1 LSNFTSVVI
10 PYSGLSLINGAISGL
25 NTLQFTSVKIGNGV
39 YTGQENLANS
49 KNLKSIKQIF
59 SIESV
64 KKKDDEYIIVRC
76 IIKNDSVTESFNIT
90 EIGIFAKDSSNEEKL
105 IGITINT
112 GGEPFPAFSLAPRT
126 ISMDLYIQV
135 AGASNITFTVDGS
148 PGIYVTTE
156 RFEELTAED
165 IGAAEKSHKHK
176 TSDITDFPTALP
188 ADGGDADTVGGK
200 SANDFRLTDVS
211 IVSNQDYD
219 TFPNGTVYASTG
231 CGNAP
236 DDYCIVETNV
246 ASNNDGYQ
254 KAYCVNT
261 RITHNRK
268 RATVDGWTSWNDDRD
283 GGNAYTVG
291 GKTEAQLIKYDD
303 LFAYTDGRIISS
315 VLWINTETFDDSMRK
330 TYGIVPG
337 TPDSPPGMGYGVRLP
352 CVAYDK
358 NGVLVTVI
366 QLDPVE
372 NQGKVWTNLYRKH
385 LGSWTGWRANNDG
398 GNASTLGGLASHDFV
413 RYSGNSVLAR
423 KQGTSKEGGEIVFE
437 KADDST
443 LKGNP
448 FLDLFNNT
456 IRFVTPSSRGGTAV
470 IELLIDEPLKANNTI
485 AVFTAGTTDITPGV
499 TNLGKNQ
506 IYIMYE

>member
-1 LSNFTSVVI
+1 MLKTDF
-10 PYSGLSLINGAISGL
+10 
-25 NTLQFTSVKIGNGV
+25 
-39 YTGQENLANS
+39 
-49 KNLKSIKQIF
+49 KNDIF
-59 SIESV
+59 SGNRKYRMV
-64 KKKDDEYIIVRC
+64 DNKD
-76 IIKNDSVTESFNIT
+76 
-90 EIGIFAKDSSNEEKL
+90 G
-105 IGITINT
+105 
-112 GGEPFPAFSLAPRT
+112 T
-126 ISMDLYIQV
+126 ISFEDATEYTQEGDIF
-135 AGASNITFTVDGS
+135 GAKEVN
-148 PGIYVTTE
+148 
-156 RFEELTAED
+156 D
-165 IGAAEKSHKHK
+165 ISSEVNRV
-176 TSDITDFPTALP
+176 FNLE
-188 ADGGDADTVGGK
+188 
-200 SANDFRLTDVS
+200 
-211 IVSNQDYD
+211 IVSDKDYD

-236 DDYCIVETNV
+236 DDFCIVETNV
-246 ASNNDGYQ
+246 APNNDGYQ
-254 KAYCVNT
+254 RAYCINT
-261 RITHNRK
+261 RITYNRK
-268 RATVDGWTSWNDDRD
+268 RATVEGWTTWADDRD

-315 VLWINTETFDDSMRK
+315 VLWINIDEFDDAMRK
-330 TYGIVPG
+330 TYGIIPG
-337 TPDSPPGMGYGVRLP
+337 TPDSPPGLSYGIRLP
-352 CVAYDK
+352 CIAYDK
-358 NGVLVTVI
+358 NGVLVTVV
-366 QLDPVE
+366 QLDPYE
-372 NQGKVWTNLYRKH
+372 NQGKVWTNVYRKH

-398 GNASTLGGLASHDFV
+398 GDAYKLGGKTADDFV

>member
-1 LSNFTSVVI
+1 M
-10 PYSGLSLINGAISGL
+10 
-25 NTLQFTSVKIGNGV
+25 Q
-39 YTGQENLANS
+39 YTTNY
-49 KNLKSIKQIF
+49 NLKKP
-59 SIESV
+59 E
-64 KKKDDEYIIVRC
+64 D
-76 IIKNDSVTESFNIT
+76 NDVT
-90 EIGIFAKDSSNEEKL
+90 SNEDFNENFDAVDEEMKRVADETKGKL
-105 IGITINT
+105 
-112 GGEPFPAFSLAPRT
+112 SK
-126 ISMDLYIQV
+126 
-135 AGASNITFTVDGS
+135 
-148 PGIYVTTE
+148 
-156 RFEELTAED
+156 EEFD
-165 IGAAEKSHKHK
+165 SHNHKS
-176 TSDITDFPTALP
+176 SDITDFPTALP
-188 ADGGDADTVGGK
+188 ADGGDADTVGGIGK
-200 SANDFRLTDVS
+200 DGFVRNYKQL
-211 IVSNQDYD
+211 
-219 TFPNGTVYASTG
+219 PNGTSILAWAESVANVHNIVTARIQNPPDPPTNYGYIAGDCDFWVTAHSLST
-231 CGNAP
+231 NK
-236 DDYCIVETNV
+236 DYIQLEIRDIRSNSVFRNNKLGGVWRGWDSTN
-246 ASNNDGYQ
+246 
-254 KAYCVNT
+254 
-261 RITHNRK
+261 
-268 RATVDGWTSWNDDRD
+268 D

-315 VLWINTETFDDSMRK
+315 VLWINIDEFDDAMRK
-330 TYGIVPG
+330 TYGIIPG
-337 TPDSPPGMGYGVRLP
+337 TPDSPPGLSYGIRLP
-352 CVAYDK
+352 CIAYDK
-358 NGVLVTVI
+358 NGVLVTVV
-366 QLDPVE
+366 QLDPYE
-372 NQGKVWTNLYRKH
+372 NQGKVWTNVYRKH